1 MWAGFIRT
9 FHNVLLFCASWSY
22 VIIQE
27 CHFWEELVCC
37 VGWESW
43 VSIVS
48 RFGLDSPGIE
58 SVGGKSFRTCPE
70 SPGAHPASYSMGT
83 RSFLGAKWLG
93 CGIDHPTPSSA
104 EVKERVELYLFY
116 PTGPSWPILGWTVF
130 GLGLGTQNFTP
141 AEPMFSGTISDG
153 LKRDSVG
160 LKQEWKQATS
170 AVN

>member
-1 MWAGFIRT
+1 MSRLHKNIPQCLVLLCFLKLCNHSGVSFLRGTSLLCGLGELSQYSISLWAGQSRDWI
-9 FHNVLLFCASWSY
+9 CWG
-22 VIIQE
+22 QE
-27 CHFWEELVCC
+27 FPHL
-37 VGWESW
+37 
-43 VSIVS
+43 S
-48 RFGLDSPGIE
+48 REPW
-58 SVGGKSFRTCPE
+58 
-70 SPGAHPASYSMGT
+70 AHPASYSMGT

-116 PTGPSWPILGWTVF
+116 STGPSWPILGWTVF